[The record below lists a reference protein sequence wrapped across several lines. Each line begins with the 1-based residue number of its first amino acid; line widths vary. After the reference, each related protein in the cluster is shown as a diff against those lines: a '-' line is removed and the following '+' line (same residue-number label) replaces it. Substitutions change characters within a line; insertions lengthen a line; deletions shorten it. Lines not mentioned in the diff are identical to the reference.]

1 MKSKTVENIQEAL
14 NDLSDKDKVKKLQ
27 KYFKTQPGEY
37 GEGDQFIGV
46 KVPDQRKVAK
56 EFYTKTSFTDL
67 AELLS
72 QPIHEVRFTAT
83 FILVLQYEK
92 SKDWTEKKA
101 IVDFYLLHTAS
112 FNNWDLVD
120 SSCYKILGHYAFHQN
135 QEEILYRL
143 ADSASLWEKRMAVVS
158 TLYFI
163 KQKEF
168 SIVTQ
173 IVHKNLHHP
182 HDLMHKAN
190 GWMLREMGNID
201 EVSLL
206 TFLDAFAQELPRTT
220 LRYAIEKLPENIRKE
235 YLKKK

>member
-14 NDLSDKDKVKKLQ
+14 HDLSDKDKVKKLQ

-72 QPIHEVRFTAT
+72 QPIHEVRLTAT

-101 IVDFYLLHTAS
+101 IVDFYLLYTAS

-173 IVHKNLHHP
+173 IVHKNLLHP

-220 LRYAIEKLPENIRKE
+220 LRYAIEKLPENIRQE